1 MRLRFPGRSRIAP
14 RRLMARRVDA
24 VDALRLAWSRYPE
37 EWKSDP
43 ALSMGAETLGDE
55 WGGPEFADRII
66 ELVGPYLGPQV
77 DVLELGCG
85 GGKFSR
91 RLAPRCRS
99 LLCSDISSEMID
111 HTHATLSARGLGE
124 NVDYVVL
131 NGLDFSGVPDES
143 ADFIFSYDV
152 LLHLPPEN
160 VFSYMCDARRV
171 LRDNGILM
179 LHQVNL
185 ASQAG
190 MEHFLKQYF
199 AGSWRLDFHNPRRR
213 GHMYFMSE
221 DQMRAIADAARL
233 VVEEIVADFPS
244 TDSKPADAVHGRDLI
259 GFFRLMPSRLRNI
272 APDSVRLV
280 RAEGE
285 PMVYA
290 VLDGARVAFAS
301 SRQFIAAGFLM
312 QRIELLT
319 TAELAQL
326 AEGQPLAPWE

>member
-1 MRLRFPGRSRIAP
+1 
-14 RRLMARRVDA
+14 VDA
-24 VDALRLAWSRYPE
+24 VDALRQTWSRYPH
-37 EWKSDP
+37 EWKANL
-43 ALSMGAETLGDE
+43 ALSMGAETLGEE
-55 WGGPEFADRII
+55 WGGPEFADRVI
-66 ELVGPYLGPQV
+66 ELVEPYLGTQV

-99 LLCSDISSEMID
+99 LLCSDISAEMID
-111 HTHATLSARGLGE
+111 HARSTLTARGLDG

-131 NGLDFSGVPDES
+131 NGVDFSGVRDES

-152 LLHLPPEN
+152 QLHLQPEN

-171 LRDNGILM
+171 LRDNGVFM

-185 ASQAG
+185 TSIGG

-199 AGSWRLDFHNPRRR
+199 AGSWRLDLHNPRRR

-221 DQMRAIADAARL
+221 DQMRALADAARL
-233 VVEEIVADFPS
+233 AVDQIVEDFPS
-244 TDSKPADAVHGRDLI
+244 NDSEPTETVHGRDLI
-259 GFFRLMPSRLRNI
+259 GFFRVMPSRLRNV

-280 RAEGE
+280 RAESE
-285 PMVYA
+285 PMIYA
-290 VLDGARVAFAS
+290 VLDGSRVAFAS
-301 SRQFIAAGFLM
+301 SRQFTAAGFLT
-312 QRIELLT
+312 QRVELLT
-319 TAELAQL
+319 AAELAQL

>member
-1 MRLRFPGRSRIAP
+1 
-14 RRLMARRVDA
+14 VDA
-24 VDALRLAWSRYPE
+24 VEALRATWSRYPE
-37 EWKSDP
+37 EWETDP
-43 ALSMGAETLGDE
+43 GLRRGAYTLGEE

-66 ELVGPYLGPQV
+66 ELVQPYLGAEA

-85 GGKFSR
+85 GGKFSH

-99 LLCSDISSEMID
+99 LLCCDISAEMID
-111 HTHATLSARGLGE
+111 HTRATLSERGLGE
-124 NVDYVVL
+124 NVDFAVL
-131 NGLDFSGVPDES
+131 NGVDFSGVGDES

-152 LLHLPPEN
+152 QLHLPPEN

-171 LRDNGILM
+171 LRDNGVFM

-185 ASQAG
+185 ASLGG

-233 VVEEIVADFPS
+233 LVEEIVQGFPS
-244 TDSKPADAVHGRDLI
+244 TDSKPTDTVHGRDLI
-259 GFFRLMPSRLRNI
+259 GFLRLMPSRLRNI
-272 APDSVRLV
+272 APDSLRLV

-285 PMVYA
+285 PTIYA
-290 VLDGARVAFAS
+290 VLDGSRVAFTSAH
-301 SRQFIAAGFLM
+301 QFAAAGFLE
-312 QRIELLT
+312 QRVELLT
-319 TAELAQL
+319 TAELAEL